1 MSESKEIRMLT
12 GDPKNALIRL
22 SIPMIIQN
30 TVFTLYN
37 IADGI
42 WVAGLGHE
50 ALAAVGLFFPVFML
64 FNALAFGLS
73 IGSNSAVARR
83 IGAKDLH
90 SARVVAM
97 HSFLIGIVIS
107 LIILSSLFYLR
118 TILTILG
125 AEGEV
130 LRLSYEY
137 GSIMIAGSV
146 FLVYTNVSA
155 GLMNGEGNAKRSM
168 YANAFG
174 SILNVLLD
182 PIFIYTFSL
191 GVAGAALASVLCL
204 AISTIIFIYWFQ
216 SGKSSLKPK
225 RNRWSWKIVFDLLR
239 VGIPASF
246 GMIAMSISMMLINR
260 IVLTVGGDHSLAVYS
275 AVWRLILIGFIPLFG
290 IAGALTAVS
299 GASYGAKNAEKI
311 RSAHRSA
318 LKFALAVNILI
329 LGLML
334 LFAPQFAFVFAYTEK
349 GILIYDGVVDSL
361 RVMAFIL
368 ICASIGITSTSIF
381 QGIGKGERALVL
393 TLTRVSM
400 QVLVAYTLAIPASL
414 GFTGVLFGMV
424 LGDAF
429 AAILSYL
436 WVNATIRSLFR
447 SFESVKLHID
457 LRGD

>member
-1 MSESKEIRMLT
+1 MSESKEIRTLT
-12 GDPKNALIRL
+12 GDPRTALIKL

-90 SARVVAM
+90 SARVVAL

-107 LIILSSLFYLR
+107 LIMLSSLFYLKS
-118 TILTILG
+118 ILVILG

-137 GSIMIAGSV
+137 GAIMIAGSF
-146 FLVYTNVSA
+146 FLVYTNVFA

-191 GVAGAALASVLCL
+191 GVAGAAYASVLCL
-204 AISTIIFIYWFQ
+204 AISTMIFIYWFL
-216 SGKSSLKPK
+216 SGKSSLKPE
-225 RNRWSWKIVFDLLR
+225 RNRWDWKIVFDLLR

-246 GMIAMSISMMLINR
+246 GIIAMSISTMIINR
-260 IVLTVGGDHSLAVYS
+260 IVIDVGGDHSLAVYS
-275 AVWRLILIGFIPLFG
+275 AVWRLIMIGFIPLFG
-290 IAGALTAVS
+290 ISGALTAVS
-299 GASYGAKNAEKI
+299 GASYGAKSAEKI
-311 RSAHRSA
+311 KLAHRYA
-318 LKFALAVNILI
+318 LKFALTVNIVI
-329 LGLML
+329 LAVMI
-334 LFAPQFAFVFAYTEK
+334 LFAPQLAFVFAYTEK
-349 GILIYDGVVDSL
+349 GIVIYDGIVDSL
-361 RVMAFIL
+361 RTMAFIL
-368 ICASIGITSTSIF
+368 ICASFGITSTSIF
-381 QGIGKGERALVL
+381 QGIGKGERGLVL

-400 QVLVAYTLAIPASL
+400 QVFVVYFLAILLSL
-414 GFTGVLFGMV
+414 GFKGVLFGMV

-436 WVNATIRSLFR
+436 WVDATIRDLFR
-447 SFESVKLHID
+447 SFGSIKISY
-457 LRGD
+457 